1 MKHAFYLFCFLNLLT
16 SCAHYQLPKSN
27 EVSAVRAIASEDQIV
42 LAETKRPMDIKY
54 KKMTPDGYT
63 ISSCSLRLITDSRAV
78 KVPKK
83 SLAIVIEFEDREGEL
98 WFPAF
103 YFLAHVKDNGKLAMF
118 DPAGVDVGSAY
129 FKNKG
134 TTYKNSF
141 FKVGNSS
148 GYHEFQFED
157 ASDFSTIKYFKAVQD
172 SGWNEGTPIPT
183 INITKSIEAECRF

>member
-1 MKHAFYLFCFLNLLT
+1 MKHTYYLFCFLTLLV
-16 SCAHYQLPKSN
+16 SCAHQKVQKSSD
-27 EVSAVRAIASEDQIV
+27 VAAVRAIASEDQVI
-42 LAETKRPMDIKY
+42 LAEAKHPMDIKF
-54 KKMTPDGYT
+54 KKLIPGGYT

-78 KVPKK
+78 NVPQK
-83 SLAIVIEFEDREGEL
+83 SLAVVIEFEDREGEL

-103 YFLAHVKDNGKLAMF
+103 YFLAHIKDNGKLAMF
-118 DPAGVDVGSAY
+118 DSAGVDVGSAY